1 MQIKT
6 TLSFHLTPV
15 RMAKVKNS
23 GDSRCWQGCGE
34 RGTLLHC
41 WWDCKMVQPLW
52 KSVWRFLRKL
62 GMTLPEDPA
71 IPLLGI
77 YPEDSLACNKGIGNT
92 CSTMFLAALFVVARS
107 WKQPRCPSMEE
118 WIQKMWYIY
127 TMEYYSAIRNN
138 EFMKFLDKWMELE
151 NIINQVIQSQKIN
164 HGMHS
169 LISGY

>member
-1 MQIKT
+1 
-6 TLSFHLTPV
+6 
-15 RMAKVKNS
+15 
-23 GDSRCWQGCGE
+23 
-34 RGTLLHC
+34 
-41 WWDCKMVQPLW
+41 MVQPLW

-62 GMTLPEDPA
+62 GMSLPEDPV

-77 YPEDSLACNKGIGNT
+77 YTEDSSACNKGA
-92 CSTMFLAALFVVARS
+92 CSTMFIAALFVVARS
-107 WKQPRCPSMEE
+107 WKEPRCPSTEE

-127 TMEYYSAIRNN
+127 TMEYYSAIRSN

-151 NIINQVIQSQKIN
+151 NIILSDVTQSQKIN